1 VRPAAPGDR
10 RGRRAELRGDSV
22 AAERVDS
29 EPDVTNDSSAAADP
43 QGDLARHAG
52 RYLTFHLGDEQF
64 GVPILHVREIIGRLP
79 VTPVP
84 GAPAHVRGVI
94 NLRGKIIPV
103 TELRQRL
110 GLRTAGPCDRGCV
123 IVAEA
128 ARGGRT
134 IEMGLLVDAV
144 SEVLAI
150 AADELRPA
158 PRLAE
163 GGGTSFILAMAKSS
177 DDGVRIL
184 LDVGRVI
191 DHAGRASAA

>member
-1 VRPAAPGDR
+1 MSNA
-10 RGRRAELRGDSV
+10 
-22 AAERVDS
+22 
-29 EPDVTNDSSAAADP
+29 SSATTEPRD
-43 QGDLARHAG
+43 DLAGHAG

-64 GVPILHVREIIGRLP
+64 ALPILHVREIIGRLP

-84 GAPAHVRGVI
+84 GAPPHVRGVI

-110 GLRTAGPCDRGCV
+110 GLRSADASDRGCIV
-123 IVAEA
+123 VAEA
-128 ARGGRT
+128 TRGGRT

-144 SEVLAI
+144 SEVLTI
-150 AADELRPA
+150 NADELQPA

-163 GGGTSFILAMAKSS
+163 GGGTSFILAMARSS

-191 DHAGRASAA
+191 DHASRPAA